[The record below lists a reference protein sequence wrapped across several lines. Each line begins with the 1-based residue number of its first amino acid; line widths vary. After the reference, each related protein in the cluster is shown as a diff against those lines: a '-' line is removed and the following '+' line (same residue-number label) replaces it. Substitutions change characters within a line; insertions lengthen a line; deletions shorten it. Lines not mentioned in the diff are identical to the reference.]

1 MHKTIL
7 TPALIASAAAAQ
19 PTFPF
24 TETFDSDVADWVP
37 GGNPAGLVSEFGS
50 EAGDGFLQITA
61 PLTPS
66 FGSSQTIAQA
76 RLDAGSSN
84 NAFFGNWTAGSIG
97 VLTFDVRH
105 NAAFD
110 LSFAARVATD
120 SDLGGRPISGFPAF
134 ASTNET
140 IVGADVWTTI
150 RIPVTLSNPL
160 LQEEVPGTFFA
171 VASNVTVLQLLVEG
185 IPDANIGE
193 EVTFQFDNV
202 SIDIP
207 APGAALA
214 FGLGGLALARR
225 RR

>member
-1 MHKTIL
+1 LWRTSNVS
-7 TPALIASAAAAQ
+7 TPIEPAVQLPKKALLLEPASRRACAI
-19 PTFPF
+19 
-24 TETFDSDVADWVP
+24 VC
-37 GGNPAGLVSEFGS
+37 
-50 EAGDGFLQITA
+50 
-61 PLTPS
+61 
-66 FGSSQTIAQA
+66 
-76 RLDAGSSN
+76 
-84 NAFFGNWTAGSIG
+84 NWTAGSIG